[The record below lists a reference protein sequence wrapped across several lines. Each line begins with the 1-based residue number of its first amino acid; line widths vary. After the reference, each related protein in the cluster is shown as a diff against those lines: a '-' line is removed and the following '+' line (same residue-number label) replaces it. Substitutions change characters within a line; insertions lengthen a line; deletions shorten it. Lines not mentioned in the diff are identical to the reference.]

1 MVALT
6 HQNIISSV
14 QNISKALQLKKTDK
28 NIILMPSFHIHG
40 IIASILAPLY
50 AGGSVVALP
59 KFNVLTFYNFL
70 EKYTPTWFTAVPTM
84 LQSILDRSKNNK
96 KIIKNSKLRFI
107 RSSSASLPSN
117 IFKSLENTFKIP
129 VIESYGMTEAAHQM
143 TSNLLPP
150 KKRKINSVG
159 KPFGLQVKIMGHNNK
174 FLNFKKEGEVLI
186 KGKNVLNGYLANRKA
201 NKESFFDGWFRT
213 GDLGYFDK
221 DGYLYISG
229 RIKEIIN
236 RGGEKISPKEVDEVF
251 MKHSKISK
259 AISFSVKHSKLG
271 EDISLAVVLK
281 NKQKCNP
288 NELKNFAQS
297 KLARFKIPRNIY
309 IVDEIPVGATGK
321 IQRIGLAKKLGIE

>member
-1 MVALT
+1 
-6 HQNIISSV
+6 
-14 QNISKALQLKKTDK
+14 
-28 NIILMPSFHIHG
+28 MPSFHIHG

-50 AGGSVVALP
+50 SGGCVVALP
-59 KFNVLTFYNFL
+59 KFNVLTFYSFL
-70 EKYTPTWFTAVPTM
+70 EKHKPTWFTAVPTM

-96 KIIKNSKLRFI
+96 KIIQNSKLRFI

-117 IFKSLENTFKIP
+117 VFKSLESTFQVP

-159 KPFGLQVKIMGHNNK
+159 KPIGLQVKIIDQNNK
-174 FLNFKKEGEVLI
+174 FLGYKKEGEVLI
-186 KGKNVLNGYLANRKA
+186 KGKKVLNGYLANSKA
-201 NKESFFDGWFRT
+201 NKESFFNGWFKT

-251 MKHSKISK
+251 IKHSKVSK
-259 AISFSVKHSKLG
+259 AISFSVKHPKLG

-281 NKQKCNP
+281 NNKNCKP
-288 NELKNFAQS
+288 TELKDFAQN
-297 KLARFKIPRNIY
+297 KLARFKIPKYIY